1 MTPPTR
7 PTRIATVARW
17 PLALTV
23 VSWRYLWRTT
33 PLHRSEEDGSA
44 IDLPEG
50 WDRAGESPDRQC
62 LADGVG
68 QMMHRR
74 YTVWISGSTMTPA
87 ALMREVAANLDR
99 TSPEIA
105 TFHKVRGRRGPVAD
119 GDEYV
124 VRMPGP
130 WDGPVRAERPEPN
143 VLRLLT
149 LKGHLEAGQIE
160 FRAATE
166 GDQLR
171 FDIES
176 WTRAG
181 DRLADLLYNRV
192 RLAKEIQLNMWTHFC
207 LRTAALGGGRPRNGI
222 TVVSRALPW
231 PSDASNPFREN

>member
-1 MTPPTR
+1 M
-7 PTRIATVARW
+7 
-17 PLALTV
+17 
-23 VSWRYLWRTT
+23 
-33 PLHRSEEDGSA
+33 HRSEEEGSA
-44 IDLPEG
+44 ADLPAG
-50 WDRAGESPDRQC
+50 GDRADDGADRQP

-68 QMMHRR
+68 PMMHRR
-74 YTVWISGSTMTPA
+74 YTVWISGSGMSPA
-87 ALMREVAANLDR
+87 GLIEAVAANLNR

-105 TFHKVRGRRGPVAD
+105 AFHKVRGRRGPVVD

-130 WDGPVRAERPEPN
+130 WDGPVRAVRRDPD

-149 LKGHLEAGQIE
+149 LTGHLEAGEIE
-160 FRAATE
+160 FRAAAE
-166 GDQLR
+166 DGELR

-207 LRTAALGGGRPRNGI
+207 LRTAALAGGRPRNGI
-222 TVVSRALPW
+222 TVVSRAVTW
-231 PSDASNPFREN
+231 PPSAPRGRSSG